1 MKKIILVFVT
11 IITMMLC
18 IASPLF
24 IKPFNANAATSIGI
38 TDDVNEN
45 QWFVAFPYVKE
56 HYGEDLYYAYVTCYN
71 NDGTGDTICLVFDD
85 CEFCTD
91 EGYTAQYSSSMINY
105 DVYIKNPTLHG
116 STPIVLYR
124 RHTPTGE
131 ITLQEYRGYNCTEF
145 AFRYDKSNS
154 PHGINHYVTVNL
166 NRKLSNGN
174 TEYSLVNSELTL
186 NYAYNENDTQKN
198 RDRQTQFILPTETG
212 SIDVSFNPSLSGVVT
227 RSSVNDNGVSGL
239 SNYFSMDITNN
250 TAYGCQYRMM
260 IKDTNGQPVTTYM
273 QGDSDTDYQPYWETG
288 FSVNDDGSFVFI
300 NDEWIY
306 VSPTIGGGVCK
317 ALKPSEWH
325 YIASGD
331 SIHQDFS
338 WSQFDFKKDHT
349 YICMVYAITNDLGC
363 ATALDSYRAGLAQ
376 KYSDYCLDFTTQ
388 ALVYQTV
395 FTISNPAT
403 FNPNDN
409 SFGNKIRN
417 GNWSGDK
424 RDFSAYENPAN
435 GAVISGNGNVN
446 NLRDL
451 PNSVV
456 SGGSHGGGGYS
467 TYHDATLNSYYGIN
481 TGSSHSFASLNGFF
495 SSYFGF
501 LNSALGAF
509 PSVFLSIITAGFAGL
524 VVVGIVKAAIK

>member
-1 MKKIILVFVT
+1 MV
-11 IITMMLC
+11 
-18 IASPLF
+18 
-24 IKPFNANAATSIGI
+24 NGSIHSQCTYDNI
-38 TDDVNEN
+38 DV
-45 QWFVAFPYVKE
+45 Y
-56 HYGEDLYYAYVTCYN
+56 
-71 NDGTGDTICLVFDD
+71 
-85 CEFCTD
+85 
-91 EGYTAQYSSSMINY
+91 QYSLGKIDFDFDTFTFQFWDRNGETYNLRYLYQASWPVTDIWNVYTNIEDISSS
-105 DVYIKNPTLHG
+105 G
-116 STPIVLYR
+116 
-124 RHTPTGE
+124 
-131 ITLQEYRGYNCTEF
+131 
-145 AFRYDKSNS
+145 
-154 PHGINHYVTVNL
+154 
-166 NRKLSNGN
+166 
-174 TEYSLVNSELTL
+174 
-186 NYAYNENDTQKN
+186 
-198 RDRQTQFILPTETG
+198 G

-239 SNYFSMDITNN
+239 SNYFSMTVENN
-250 TAYGCQYRMM
+250 TSYGCQYRMM
-260 IKDTNGQPVTTYM
+260 IKDTNGQPVTTYN
-273 QGDSDTDYQPYWETG
+273 QGETDTNYQPYWEDG
-288 FSVNDDGSFVFI
+288 FSINDDGSFVFI

-403 FNPNDN
+403 FNPNDT

-424 RDFSAYENPAN
+424 RDFSAYENPSN
-435 GAVISGNGNVN
+435 GAVISGNGNVD

-467 TYHDATLNSYYGIN
+467 TYHDTSLNSYYGLN
-481 TGSSHSFASLNGFF
+481 TGSSHSFASLNGYF

-509 PSVFLSIITAGFAGL
+509 PSVFLTIITAGFAGL

>member
-1 MKKIILVFVT
+1 MKKIIIAF
-11 IITMMLC
+11 ISMLSMLIF

-24 IKPFNANAATSIGI
+24 IKPIKANAALPTF
-38 TDDVNEN
+38 VNEP
-45 QWFVAFPYVKE
+45 QPIF
-56 HYGEDLYYAYVTCYN
+56 EDLWSESINNENYVYSYNKLLTFTSNYNTIKNTANYFSMTYKQKTTSSYDYQNMCFYYDSADVTI
-71 NDGTGDTICLVFDD
+71 DGNHIVIDNMVNGRIHSWCTYDNTDIYHYYLGKIDFDFDTFTFKFWDENGETYDLRYLYQASWPV
-85 CEFCTD
+85 TD
-91 EGYTAQYSSSMINY
+91 IWNVYTNIEDISSS
-105 DVYIKNPTLHG
+105 G
-116 STPIVLYR
+116 
-124 RHTPTGE
+124 
-131 ITLQEYRGYNCTEF
+131 
-145 AFRYDKSNS
+145 
-154 PHGINHYVTVNL
+154 
-166 NRKLSNGN
+166 
-174 TEYSLVNSELTL
+174 
-186 NYAYNENDTQKN
+186 
-198 RDRQTQFILPTETG
+198 G
-212 SIDVSFNPSLSGVVT
+212 SIDVTFNPSLTGVVT
-227 RSSVNDNGVSGL
+227 RSSINDNGVSGL

-260 IKDTNGQPVTTYM
+260 IKDTNGQPVTTYT

-325 YIASGD
+325 YISSGD
-331 SIHQDFS
+331 SVHQDFS

-376 KYSDYCLDFTTQ
+376 KYSSYCLDFTTQ

-403 FNPNDN
+403 FNPNDT

-424 RDFSAYENPAN
+424 GQFSAYENPSN
-435 GAVISGNGNVN
+435 GQLISGNGNVN
-446 NLRDL
+446 ELRDL
-451 PNSVV
+451 PNSIV

-467 TYHDATLNSYYGIN
+467 TYHDTTLNSIYGG
-481 TGSSHSFASLNGFF
+481 GSGTYTSNRSFAQLNSYFGG
-495 SSYFGF
+495 YFGF
-501 LNSALGAF
+501 LS
-509 PSVFLSIITAGFAGL
+509 SIIGFYPSPYQTLIMIGFAGL
-524 VVVGIVKAAIK
+524 VVIGILKAAIK